1 MKSDIDGLI
10 KNFTDV
16 INKTDESAKR
26 FMRKEAQKERRRMLA
41 AAKRKVR
48 KLTGNYL
55 KGFKAGKKVY
65 QWIDA
70 DYTVRVYNDAP
81 HAHLIE
87 NGHRLILGEKFVR
100 WIPGR
105 HVMEDTHRKFED
117 EYAADV
123 EDDLADF
130 ICKELEK

>member
-10 KNFTDV
+10 RNFTDV
-16 INKTDESAKR
+16 IEKSDNAAKT
-26 FMRKEAQKERRRMLA
+26 FMRKEAQKERRRMIS
-41 AAKRKVR
+41 AAKRKVK

-55 KGFKAGKKVY
+55 KGFKSGKKVY

-87 NGHRLILGEKFVR
+87 NGHRLILGGKFIKWV
-100 WIPGR
+100 PGK
-105 HVMEDTHRKFED
+105 HVMEDAHQQFES
-117 EYAADV
+117 EYAEDV